1 MDLTKPLSLDPTAV
15 HQRHLHHS
23 AERTYMRTIADVI
36 RRLPSPSSAELP
48 APAYT
53 CRGGIRVGLAVE
65 SMRRHMTDEGW
76 QIFAGLEQAGYR
88 LCGYQLPYDC
98 TNVNDILLNLNPSVV
113 VLQDK
118 REWDVRSYNF
128 REPLAR
134 FHYVESLARRQDVF
148 KVTILKDSQQNPL
161 YHRHSAEEIGC
172 HAWII
177 YYHPRIVKH
186 VAPYVRSRHLI
197 RTYHSLDSDIIPAYS
212 PEGRNGTLLS
222 GAISRAYPL
231 RRMLVGKQHRLPET
245 HYLEHPGYH
254 RNGCATPDF
263 LRLLTKYKVAICT
276 SSVYG
281 YALRKI
287 IEATACGCM
296 VITDLPQDEVLPEI
310 DGNLIRIPSMFPVNV
325 LVGII
330 SRAYRDYD
338 PEKQEHFARLACAYY
353 DYRRL
358 GNKLAEDIEQ
368 LRSNYGL

>member
-1 MDLTKPLSLDPTAV
+1 
-15 HQRHLHHS
+15 
-23 AERTYMRTIADVI
+23 MRTIADVI

-53 CRGGIRVGLAVE
+53 CRRGIRVGLAVE

-118 REWDVRSYNF
+118 REWDVHPSNF

-148 KVTILKDSQQNPL
+148 KITILKDSHQNPP

-172 HAWII
+172 HAWIV

-186 VAPYVRSRHLI
+186 VAPYVRSQHLI

-222 GAISRAYPL
+222 GAISNAYPL

-245 HYLEHPGYH
+245 HYLKHPGYH
-254 RNGCATPDF
+254 RNGCQTPKF
-263 LRLLTKYKVAICT
+263 LEELSRHRVAICT
-276 SSVYG
+276 SSIYG
-281 YALRKI
+281 YTLRKI
-287 IEATACGCM
+287 AEATACGCV
-296 VITDLPQDEVLPEI
+296 VITDLPTDEVMPGI
-310 DGNLIRIPSMFPVNV
+310 DGNLVRVSDKSSWQQVYAAVLHAIRTYS
-325 LVGII
+325 
-330 SRAYRDYD
+330 
-338 PEKQEHFARLACAYY
+338 PERQAHYAAIAKEYY

-358 GNKLAEDIEQ
+358 GTALATDIEE
-368 LRSNYGL
+368 LRRSYGCPTGL